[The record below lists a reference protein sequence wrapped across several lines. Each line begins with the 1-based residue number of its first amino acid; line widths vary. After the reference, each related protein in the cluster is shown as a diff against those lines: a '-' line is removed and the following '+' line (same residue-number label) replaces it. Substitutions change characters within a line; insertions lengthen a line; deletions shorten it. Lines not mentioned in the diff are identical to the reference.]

1 MTHLDPRIA
10 DAEDFELYIQV
21 KKSVRTCKCGNEIL
35 HHGTANWC
43 GVNCPEFK
51 KYAAQLR
58 SSETSPFTDERNEL
72 SRGQYDN

>member
-10 DAEDFELYIQV
+10 DHEDARLYEKV
-21 KKSVRTCKCGNEIL
+21 KQSVRTCKCGNEIL

-43 GVNCPEFK
+43 GVKCPEFR

-58 SSETSPFTDERNEL
+58 SETSPFMDERNEL